1 MPAVIPEGTA
11 KTFLPVPLAPAAEFP
26 MRVAPIILDPPDHM
40 QAKTAP
46 MQLVTTALMD
56 MADPVVLV
64 PMDNTV
70 PTTHTAT
77 ALPET
82 TTLKQEARAVRV
94 PATWVVE

>member
-1 MPAVIPEGTA
+1 
-11 KTFLPVPLAPAAEFP
+11 
-26 MRVAPIILDPPDHM
+26 MRVAPINLDPPGHM

-46 MQLVTTALMD
+46 MQLVTMALMD

-82 TTLKQEARAVRV
+82 TTLKQETLVVRV